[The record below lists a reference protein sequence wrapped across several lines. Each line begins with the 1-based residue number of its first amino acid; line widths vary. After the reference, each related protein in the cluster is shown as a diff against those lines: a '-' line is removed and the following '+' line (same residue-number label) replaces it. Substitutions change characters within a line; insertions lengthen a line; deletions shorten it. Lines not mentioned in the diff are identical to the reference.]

1 MADKQKKFDAC
12 LIRTNDDNFIVAEWH
27 QLVTTANKSK
37 LTVGS
42 CVGYKKSTNKREKI
56 IRGTIMIIVC
66 EKQKKLFMAKV
77 NSKNGAAQKFDEKDE
92 CESEST
98 GISYS
103 KNDLESND
111 EDSSDSNDARLEIDT
126 EQEENCHENNSKKI
140 QSNQATINEP
150 RNDNRSKTSDASSLN
165 AAYTE
170 EKTTS
175 SFKRKSVDSDSE
187 AQYVETKRK
196 RISVSS
202 YEELKM
208 ENNRMKKEIEKYK
221 REWMPR
227 PTDSSVI
234 RYFVRMGLLFS
245 SDGETEEGRGE
256 KLIKICDQL
265 NMTEEQLIR
274 LQKPNGTR
282 TARSIIRAC
291 YPLHTRVDALEEG
304 IDDDIRQA
312 VHDYVNMFHGMESL
326 TDGKINESINN
337 VFRSAK
343 SQQKDDGKNESQQST
358 FNNSKFIGKKNPTSI
373 KKMICQECE
382 QLNEDLT
389 QWAQTS
395 TNFINESINIAASP
409 DDQSHSYN
417 DDCSLPNFTSPT
429 MNESYE
435 PQDKQNILSTS
446 SDSLSRPIEKVDL
459 AAALVALKNRHSLS
473 AVCINDICSLLC
485 VLNVPGAPRSWFQ
498 VKKALDK
505 SCASSLDRT
514 VWWICPNCKKT
525 SDNKFTCSNA
535 NCNWRFAP
543 PASMPNYFYTFNIRD
558 QLSSTLATT
567 ADMYLPKCT
576 NVTPHS
582 ILSMKDIVDSNYYR
596 KLLDEESDDILTL
609 TMSTDGIQP
618 FKSTEKS
625 IWPVTF
631 IINEIKRKNRFSFQN
646 LILGGVW
653 PGPAKPKR
661 FEMSAVLE
669 TIIVQLKELEKGS
682 YFECRSDAGYVSR
695 FLKVFL
701 ICACMDKPAQAL
713 VQNLPE
719 PTAKFGCGRCEI
731 RGYTVLSS
739 ENSDHRINC
748 FPIENSLTQPHLRT
762 NDRYDYLILI
772 KELNDIE
779 VEKLNRHSLDR
790 KGKRQ
795 LKQKLIKNKESE
807 HGILGPCVLRQLKYF
822 DVGFSFVSD
831 NLHNVYQGVTRK
843 LLSLWLHAD
852 YKREDWS
859 CYNHIHQLSS
869 MLQSF
874 RFPSTTGRRP
884 RSLLKFKK
892 FKASELRMV
901 LLFGFV
907 IFKKV
912 LKAKYYDHFL
922 KLVVAIHFS
931 EHRTIS
937 MVMVDNV
944 KSLLHEFL
952 IEYPK
957 LYTARHNQQVV
968 HSLNHIGQTINDYGP
983 LTSYST
989 FHFENILGII
999 MRTIKAT
1006 RREEIEMIGSLN
1018 IFRRACLQLHDS
1030 TMNIQ
1035 LKNYIENMMFGR
1047 GYYKSSSSAPRTMHS
1062 IPSNNRISTLFSNE
1076 NLQFYGTI
1084 KIGRVRYTTADY
1096 SKSKAADD
1104 SAVLFRIQD
1113 AIHFG
1118 LITAIFIA
1126 TGDEILLELWPLSD
1140 VKTLSIVTNGQKIY
1154 ITSIQEGKLH
1164 KDNNYYYVP
1173 VNDIIEKCVY
1183 WKKKSSTVCF
1193 FRYPNLEESS

>member
-1 MADKQKKFDAC
+1 MADIQKKFDAC

-358 FNNSKFIGKKNPTSI
+358 FNNSK
-373 KKMICQECE
+373 
-382 QLNEDLT
+382 
-389 QWAQTS
+389 
-395 TNFINESINIAASP
+395 
-409 DDQSHSYN
+409 
-417 DDCSLPNFTSPT
+417 
-429 MNESYE
+429 
-435 PQDKQNILSTS
+435 LSTS

-989 FHFENILGII
+989 FHFENILGDI
-999 MRTIKAT
+999 
-1006 RREEIEMIGSLN
+1006 L
-1018 IFRRACLQLHDS
+1018 IFSYQS
-1030 TMNIQ
+1030 FI
-1035 LKNYIENMMFGR
+1035 
-1047 GYYKSSSSAPRTMHS
+1047 
-1062 IPSNNRISTLFSNE
+1062 
-1076 NLQFYGTI
+1076 YG
-1084 KIGRVRYTTADY
+1084 
-1096 SKSKAADD
+1096 
-1104 SAVLFRIQD
+1104 
-1113 AIHFG
+1113 
-1118 LITAIFIA
+1118 FI
-1126 TGDEILLELWPLSD
+1126 
-1140 VKTLSIVTNGQKIY
+1140 
-1154 ITSIQEGKLH
+1154 
-1164 KDNNYYYVP
+1164 
-1173 VNDIIEKCVY
+1173 DI
-1183 WKKKSSTVCF
+1183 
-1193 FRYPNLEESS
+1193 

>member
-1 MADKQKKFDAC
+1 MAEKQKKFDAC
-12 LIRTNDDNFIVAEWH
+12 VIRTSDADFIVAEWH

-56 IRGTIMIIVC
+56 IRGTIMIIGSLQVC
-66 EKQKKLFMAKV
+66 EKQKKLLMAKV
-77 NSKNGAAQKFDEKDE
+77 TSKNGAAQKFDEKDE
-92 CESEST
+92 CESEPT
-98 GISYS
+98 GISNS
-103 KNDLESND
+103 KNDLELND
-111 EDSSDSNDARLEIDT
+111 EDSSDSNDARLEIDI
-126 EQEENCHENNSKKI
+126 EQEKNCDENNSKQN

-150 RNDNRSKTSDASSLN
+150 RNDNRSKTSEASPLS

-175 SFKRKSVDSDSE
+175 LFKRKSVDSGSE
-187 AQYVETKRK
+187 AQYVETKRI

-202 YEELKM
+202 YEELRR

-221 REWMPR
+221 TEWMPR
-227 PTDSSVI
+227 PTDPSVI
-234 RYFVRMGLLFS
+234 RYFVRMGELLS
-245 SDGETEEGRGE
+245 CAGEMEEGRGE
-256 KLIKICDQL
+256 KLIKICD
-265 NMTEEQLIR
+265 R
-274 LQKPNGTR
+274 LT
-282 TARSIIRAC
+282 RSIIRAC
-291 YPLHTRVDALEEG
+291 YPLHARMDVLEEG
-304 IDDDIRQA
+304 IDDDLRQA

-326 TDGKINESINN
+326 TGGKINESINN

-343 SQQKDDGKNESQQST
+343 TQQKQDGKNESQQST
-358 FNNSKFIGKKNPTSI
+358 SNNSK
-373 KKMICQECE
+373 
-382 QLNEDLT
+382 
-389 QWAQTS
+389 
-395 TNFINESINIAASP
+395 
-409 DDQSHSYN
+409 
-417 DDCSLPNFTSPT
+417 
-429 MNESYE
+429 
-435 PQDKQNILSTS
+435 LSTS

-459 AAALVALKNRHSLS
+459 AATLVALKNRHSLS

-498 VKKALDK
+498 IKKALDK
-505 SCASSLDRT
+505 SCASTLDRT
-514 VWWICPNCKKT
+514 VWWICPSCKKV
-525 SDNKFTCSNA
+525 SDNKSTCSNA
-535 NCNWRFAP
+535 NCSWRFVP

-558 QLSSTLATT
+558 QLSSILATT
-567 ADMYLPKCT
+567 ADMYLQKRT

-582 ILSMKDIVDSNYYR
+582 ILTMKDIVDGNYYR

-631 IINEIKRKNRFSFQN
+631 IINEIKRKKRFTFQN

-669 TIIVQLKELEKGS
+669 TIILQLKELEKGS
-682 YFECRSDAGYVSR
+682 YFECCSDAGYVSR

-739 ENSDHRINC
+739 ANSDHPINC
-748 FPIENSLTQPHLRT
+748 FPIENSLIQPQLRT

-779 VEKLNRHSLDR
+779 IEKINRHSLDR

-843 LLSLWLHAD
+843 LLSLWLRAD

-859 CYNHIHQLSS
+859 CFNHIHQLSS

-892 FKASELRMV
+892 S
-901 LLFGFV
+901 
-907 IFKKV
+907 
-912 LKAKYYDHFL
+912 
-922 KLVVAIHFS
+922 
-931 EHRTIS
+931 
-937 MVMVDNV
+937 
-944 KSLLHEFL
+944 
-952 IEYPK
+952 
-957 LYTARHNQQVV
+957 
-968 HSLNHIGQTINDYGP
+968 
-983 LTSYST
+983 
-989 FHFENILGII
+989 
-999 MRTIKAT
+999 
-1006 RREEIEMIGSLN
+1006 
-1018 IFRRACLQLHDS
+1018 
-1030 TMNIQ
+1030 
-1035 LKNYIENMMFGR
+1035 
-1047 GYYKSSSSAPRTMHS
+1047 
-1062 IPSNNRISTLFSNE
+1062 
-1076 NLQFYGTI
+1076 
-1084 KIGRVRYTTADY
+1084 
-1096 SKSKAADD
+1096 
-1104 SAVLFRIQD
+1104 
-1113 AIHFG
+1113 
-1118 LITAIFIA
+1118 
-1126 TGDEILLELWPLSD
+1126 
-1140 VKTLSIVTNGQKIY
+1140 
-1154 ITSIQEGKLH
+1154 
-1164 KDNNYYYVP
+1164 
-1173 VNDIIEKCVY
+1173 
-1183 WKKKSSTVCF
+1183 
-1193 FRYPNLEESS
+1193 

>member
-1 MADKQKKFDAC
+1 MTEKMADWRLNRK
-12 LIRTNDDNFIVAEWH
+12 NFEYRRRMMLLAK
-27 QLVTTANKSK
+27 AN
-37 LTVGS
+37 G
-42 CVGYKKSTNKREKI
+42 R
-56 IRGTIMIIVC
+56 
-66 EKQKKLFMAKV
+66 F
-77 NSKNGAAQKFDEKDE
+77 
-92 CESEST
+92 
-98 GISYS
+98 
-103 KNDLESND
+103 
-111 EDSSDSNDARLEIDT
+111 
-126 EQEENCHENNSKKI
+126 
-140 QSNQATINEP
+140 
-150 RNDNRSKTSDASSLN
+150 
-165 AAYTE
+165 
-170 EKTTS
+170 
-175 SFKRKSVDSDSE
+175 
-187 AQYVETKRK
+187 
-196 RISVSS
+196 
-202 YEELKM
+202 LK
-208 ENNRMKKEIEKYK
+208 
-221 REWMPR
+221 
-227 PTDSSVI
+227 
-234 RYFVRMGLLFS
+234 
-245 SDGETEEGRGE
+245 
-256 KLIKICDQL
+256 
-265 NMTEEQLIR
+265 
-274 LQKPNGTR
+274 
-282 TARSIIRAC
+282 
-291 YPLHTRVDALEEG
+291 
-304 IDDDIRQA
+304 
-312 VHDYVNMFHGMESL
+312 
-326 TDGKINESINN
+326 
-337 VFRSAK
+337 
-343 SQQKDDGKNESQQST
+343 
-358 FNNSKFIGKKNPTSI
+358 
-373 KKMICQECE
+373 ECE

-389 QWAQTS
+389 QWTQTT
-395 TNFINESINIAASP
+395 TNFINGSINIAASP
-409 DDQSHSYN
+409 DDQSQRFN
-417 DDCSLPNFTSPT
+417 DDCSLSNFTSPT
-429 MNESYE
+429 RNESYE

-459 AAALVALKNRHSLS
+459 AATLVALKNRHSLS

-498 VKKALDK
+498 IKKALDK
-505 SCASSLDRT
+505 SCASTLDRT
-514 VWWICPNCKKT
+514 VWWICPSCKKV

-535 NCNWRFAP
+535 NCSWRFVP

-558 QLSSTLATT
+558 QLSSILATT
-567 ADMYLPKCT
+567 ADMYLQKRT

-582 ILSMKDIVDSNYYR
+582 VLSMKDIVDGNYYR

-631 IINEIKRKNRFSFQN
+631 IINEIKRKKRFSFQN

-682 YFECRSDAGYVSR
+682 YFECCSDAGYVSR

-731 RGYTVLSS
+731 R
-739 ENSDHRINC
+739 
-748 FPIENSLTQPHLRT
+748 
-762 NDRYDYLILI
+762 
-772 KELNDIE
+772 ELNDIE
-779 VEKLNRHSLDR
+779 IEKINRHSLDR

-807 HGILGPCVLRQLKYF
+807 HGILDPCVLRQLTYF
-822 DVGFSFVSD
+822 GVGFSFVSD

-892 FKASELRMV
+892 
-901 LLFGFV
+901 
-907 IFKKV
+907 
-912 LKAKYYDHFL
+912 
-922 KLVVAIHFS
+922 
-931 EHRTIS
+931 
-937 MVMVDNV
+937 
-944 KSLLHEFL
+944 
-952 IEYPK
+952 
-957 LYTARHNQQVV
+957 
-968 HSLNHIGQTINDYGP
+968 
-983 LTSYST
+983 
-989 FHFENILGII
+989 
-999 MRTIKAT
+999 
-1006 RREEIEMIGSLN
+1006 
-1018 IFRRACLQLHDS
+1018 
-1030 TMNIQ
+1030 
-1035 LKNYIENMMFGR
+1035 
-1047 GYYKSSSSAPRTMHS
+1047 
-1062 IPSNNRISTLFSNE
+1062 
-1076 NLQFYGTI
+1076 TI

-1140 VKTLSIVTNGQKIY
+1140 VKNLSIVTNGQRID

-1164 KDNNYYYVP
+1164 KNNNYYYVP

-1183 WKKKSSTVCF
+1183 WEKNSGTVCF
-1193 FRYPNLEESS
+1193 FRYPDLEESS